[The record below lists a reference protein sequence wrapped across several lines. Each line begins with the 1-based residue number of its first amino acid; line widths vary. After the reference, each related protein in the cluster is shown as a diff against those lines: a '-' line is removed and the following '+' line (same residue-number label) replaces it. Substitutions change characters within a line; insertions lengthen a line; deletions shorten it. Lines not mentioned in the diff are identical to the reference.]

1 MFGIALKKRHLKQ
14 CIKMILNLMD
24 IHLYKLDQMRGAISV
39 IVEYINIY
47 FDYKIVSLRCNG
59 A

>member
-1 MFGIALKKRHLKQ
+1 
-14 CIKMILNLMD
+14 MILNLMD
-24 IHLYKLDQMRGAISV
+24 IHLYKLDQMRGAVSV